1 MRLLLAR
8 GSRAVPAGA
17 VIRPLP
23 HARDLLVP
31 RPLIGP
37 RSGFCKRVQ
46 LRRAVLIGAVIRTLP
61 RTRQPLLV
69 RSDLLVPLRRDD
81 LLVPLQWSL
90 DVRGHYGMAPCDKD
104 NSVMLQVGLSMAC
117 LS

>member
-8 GSRAVPAGA
+8 DSRAVLVGA

-31 RPLIGP
+31 RPPHRTTERL
-37 RSGFCKRVQ
+37 CKRVQ

-69 RSDLLVPLRRDD
+69 RSDLLVPL
-81 LLVPLQWSL
+81 
-90 DVRGHYGMAPCDKD
+90 
-104 NSVMLQVGLSMAC
+104 
-117 LS
+117 